1 MWNLEEEKIHQQE
14 RHRVH
19 SRSEEQYRELLDNAY
34 DLIHSVAPDGTLLYA
49 NPAWQ
54 ETLGYC
60 EEEIVARHGGEVRID
75 SRPNRG
81 TIFHI
86 SIAKELHPLACPP
99 MIRTTTHLPVA
110 GRGVWRPPLPF
121 PPRPAAGNSSPCGSH
136 MLTQPAFIHARHE
149 RTRNPHNHGTTRP
162 IGTRP
167 RKSNTPVALLRII
180 LAIPHKKTKTIS
192 IIVNQSSYIRGVE
205 KRISDG
211 PGRALPQ
218 KTAET
223 VRPMCGGT
231 ERQGNLANQNDRCT
245 VAGHRHGNAPRC
257 RFPRRWPDY
266 PHRPP

>member
-54 ETLGYC
+54 ETRLLRRRDRGPSRRRGPDRLQTEPRNNFSHLHC
-60 EEEIVARHGGEVRID
+60 QRAPSARM
-75 SRPNRG
+75 
-81 TIFHI
+81 
-86 SIAKELHPLACPP
+86 PP

-149 RTRNPHNHGTTRP
+149 RTRNPTTTGRP
-162 IGTRP
+162 AP
-167 RKSNTPVALLRII
+167 
-180 LAIPHKKTKTIS
+180 LAP
-192 IIVNQSSYIRGVE
+192 
-205 KRISDG
+205 
-211 PGRALPQ
+211 
-218 KTAET
+218 
-223 VRPMCGGT
+223 
-231 ERQGNLANQNDRCT
+231 
-245 VAGHRHGNAPRC
+245 APESRT
-257 RFPRRWPDY
+257 RRWHCYGLSLQFLTKKLKLFP
-266 PHRPP
+266 